1 MWGSLAETEARQM
14 IPSVLDIILEE
25 AEDVSK
31 ARTQQEPSTTFTK
44 PMGVGPLGAGADSSR
59 RKGSIRDPFEP
70 EVSGTD
76 EELEDDVAANDPI
89 LDDLPIWGG
98 GEPPGSIPTQHPAG
112 LGLRDQDPDE
122 AIDELYLREQAKKAG
137 ITEEQMEDILRQS
150 HALGISRKEL
160 RDTVEGQRRK
170 SKGRVKDYDLP
181 ADASKTA
188 KRRGFINRK
197 LTPDEMRDPSLTVV
211 PRAMKVGPGAFHRQ
225 RARHARHKSAQE
237 NINDILYAGKARR
250 PKSSGTDTP
259 SDSEQEW
266 ADALEMPVEDFRDD
280 SNVITQ
286 EEHDRLGAEEAARR
300 KEETRARLHGEMRR
314 TKEHPSEDAGS
325 RYAQRMARKRSNEKR
340 FEGEKKLWDQAQS
353 APDLAAFHESM
364 KELGIDVPVTRPFLN
379 VRQPEPGSPQHKEK
393 DPLAQKLK
401 NKKVGVKNE

>member
-1 MWGSLAETEARQM
+1 
-14 IPSVLDIILEE
+14 
-25 AEDVSK
+25 
-31 ARTQQEPSTTFTK
+31 
-44 PMGVGPLGAGADSSR
+44 
-59 RKGSIRDPFEP
+59 
-70 EVSGTD
+70 
-76 EELEDDVAANDPI
+76 
-89 LDDLPIWGG
+89 
-98 GEPPGSIPTQHPAG
+98 
-112 LGLRDQDPDE
+112 
-122 AIDELYLREQAKKAG
+122 
-137 ITEEQMEDILRQS
+137 MEDILRQS